1 MSTYYEVGRYR
12 CEVKQQ
18 AMCKAG
24 TGTPQFVVKIQPAAI
39 YTDATNMSE
48 INNGFERSIFM
59 SITEK
64 RMPYFAKELNALGFE
79 GEDLRQLDPASP
91 NFQDLRGFV
100 LDCMCKH
107 ENDQSGEPRERWSI
121 CWGSDGGEIK
131 GEHLAAGDYRAL
143 NALFGAAT
151 KASGGAVKPAA
162 KAKAP
167 VAAAAPVA
175 ADVDND
181 LPF

>member
-1 MSTYYEVGRYR
+1 MSTYYDAGRYR

-39 YTDATNMSE
+39 YTDATNLSE

-64 RMPYFAKELNALGFE
+64 RMPYFAKELAALGFE

-121 CWGSDGGEIK
+121 CWGADGGEIS
-131 GEHLAAGDYRAL
+131 GDRLAAGDYRAL

-151 KASGGAVKPAA
+151 KASGGVKPAG

-167 VAAAAPVA
+167 VAAVAPVA
-175 ADVDND
+175 ADLDE